1 MPRRLRAP
9 FGPTLWIAALP
20 GLERL
25 QISQLFL
32 CTSSDG
38 FAPRFGHFP
47 LNFAEDAHTK
57 NMSTFEAD
65 EHLRGCKAGPGTYW
79 YAESAAKVLG

>member
-1 MPRRLRAP
+1 MIEVGFQSLKELSAQAVASAL
-9 FGPTLWIAALP
+9 GPTLWIAALP

-32 CTSSDG
+32 CTISDG

-47 LNFAEDAHTK
+47 LRVHLMFSAQDSEAQPWFNTLFPHHTVQ
-57 NMSTFEAD
+57 
-65 EHLRGCKAGPGTYW
+65 RR
-79 YAESAAKVLG
+79 